1 MVHELEVPQPLAGLE
16 VDGDEALREQVV
28 AGPVAAVVVAGGDLD
43 REVGDA
49 QLLVDGQVGPHPGVP
64 GVDGR
69 VVQPR
74 VASELAG
81 PGDGVEDPPALA
93 GAGVVA
99 ADVALDVL
107 AARGRP
113 AGAVRGPDDDHVAG
127 DDGGAVPPDL
137 AGQGVDG
144 LVVVALEVDD
154 AVDPEPR
161 HGPPRARVEPDELV
175 ADGDQVDALVALAVG
190 PVGDA
195 AARHAADGVH
205 PPLAFVEAVDP
216 QQLAGGRVERHHVAA
231 AAGGG
236 VEHAVDHQGRGLV
249 VEVGERP
256 EVGGAEAPLDLEV
269 VEVVGGD
276 LVERGVPGAAQV
288 AAVGPPLAAGRAV
301 LGEARGR
308 SGEEQHRRHC
318 HRHCARTRAAHVRLC

>member
-1 MVHELEVPQPLAGLE
+1 MVHELEVPEPLAGLE
-16 VDGDEALREQVV
+16 VDGDEALGEQVV

-43 REVGDA
+43 GEVGDA
-49 QLLVDGQVGPHPGVP
+49 ELLVDGQVGPDPGVP
-64 GVDGR
+64 GVDGG

-74 VASELAG
+74 VAPELAG
-81 PGDGVEDPPALA
+81 PGNGVEDPPALA

-107 AARGRP
+107 AARRRP
-113 AGAVRGPDDDHVAG
+113 AGAVRGPHDDHVAG

-137 AGQGVDG
+137 AGQGVDE

-154 AVDPEPR
+154 AVDAEPR
-161 HGPPRARVEPDELV
+161 HRPPRPGVEPDELV

-195 AARHAADGVH
+195 AARHAADGVG
-205 PPLAFVEAVDP
+205 PPLPLVEPVDP

-236 VEHAVDHQGRGLV
+236 VEHAVDHQRRGLV

-256 EVGGAEAPLDLEV
+256 EVGGAEAPLHLEV
-269 VEVVGGD
+269 VEVVAVD
-276 LVERGVPGAAQV
+276 LVERRVPGAAQV
-288 AAVGPPLAAGRAV
+288 AAVGPPLAVRRTV
-301 LGEARGR
+301 LREARR
-308 SGEEQHRRHC
+308 RAPEQEH
-318 HRHCARTRAAHVRLC
+318 HRHHPTAHTHAAHVCSC